1 MWWPLVF
8 YTLYASCAGLAESGI
23 TQCAEKVAELVPP
36 DAPADVSPTD
46 LAFCWAIFAG
56 LFEPPGSREKQ
67 KEIKPPRLPPL
78 SWCLGIIASLDDS
91 IATQHLWG
99 CCACHFLNSMK

>member
-23 TQCAEKVAELVPP
+23 TQCEEKVAELVPP

-46 LAFCWAIFAG
+46 LAFCWQYLQDYSNLQDPAKNKKKSSRR
-56 LFEPPGSREKQ
+56 GSH
-67 KEIKPPRLPPL
+67 RLRGV
-78 SWCLGIIASLDDS
+78 SA
-91 IATQHLWG
+91 
-99 CCACHFLNSMK
+99 